1 MAVLGIHVHHVDAVA
16 EPTLFVQRAVR
27 IHEVALTSILYE
39 AVLHSV
45 VLIIISAARTV
56 YEAVC
61 NDQVE

>member
-1 MAVLGIHVHHVDAVA
+1 MYIMLM
-16 EPTLFVQRAVR
+16 PSPSQPFFVQRAVR

-56 YEAVC
+56 YEAVATIRL
-61 NDQVE
+61 E